1 MKFITVLLA
10 VLAVF
15 SRVVLSQK
23 VDPLASSTVV
33 ETAKKEDVSPMVSS
47 GLSNVCFIDRLA
59 SLLLLTVIYGCGHLE
74 LGCPLHL
81 FQVDT
86 T

>member
-59 SLLLLTVIYGCGHLE
+59 SLL
-74 LGCPLHL
+74 
-81 FQVDT
+81 
-86 T
+86 